1 MFKNMKLRNKI
12 MLPVCLLV
20 LVIFAGTLGII
31 VTRMGGEI
39 QKEAK
44 DKAGRMS
51 REFANQFKAKLER
64 GLNEARTLA
73 NSFEGIRSGTDNAGR
88 VMMDS
93 MLRNVLEDNKELIGV
108 WTCWEP
114 NALDSKD
121 MLFENSKGHDE
132 TGRYVPY
139 WHRSGD
145 SISVEPLQGYT
156 QEGVG
161 DYYQVPKQTG
171 EPKVFDPFFYEV
183 EGKKILMTTLAMPVR
198 YNNKVVAVVGVDI
211 ALDEFQNEIEKVKPY
226 GTGYGFMISQ
236 SGQLVGHPEKSVLG
250 DSIAKYVKNGD
261 ELIKSVTSGKQH
273 TFMKQATGG
282 EKTDS
287 YFVVSPFSFSGVDAT
302 WGFGISIPMAK
313 VMEAS
318 NNMTYLSAVIGI
330 VAVLLLVVV
339 IFFIARSIVRPI
351 ERGVA
356 FAKSMSEGDFTQR
369 LDIKQKDEVG
379 VLAGALNTMA
389 DKLEEVVGQVR
400 AATDN
405 VASGSEEMSSSS
417 EELSQGATEQASN
430 IEEVS
435 SSMEQMA
442 ANIQQNTDN
451 AQETEK
457 MALKASKDA
466 EQGGK
471 AVNDTV
477 KAMRDIADR
486 ITIIEEIARQTNLL
500 ALNAAIE
507 AARAGDAGRGFAVVA
522 AEVRKLAERSG
533 KAANE
538 ISELSSSSVEVA
550 EQAGD
555 MLTKMVPDI
564 QKTAELVQEI
574 TAASREQ
581 NSGAEQVNK
590 AVQQLDHVI
599 QQNASASEEM
609 ASTAEELSS
618 QAEQLQEAME
628 FFKVNGNGG
637 FSPVKQSRIQKVEKV
652 SQKQLA
658 GKPQAGI
665 ESGQAAKG
673 MKLNMSMDTEDE
685 EFERY

>member
-39 QKEAK
+39 ENEAK
-44 DKAGRMS
+44 DKASRMS
-51 REFANQFKAKLER
+51 KEFANQFKAQLER

-93 MLRNVLEDNKELIGV
+93 MLRKVLEDNKELLGV

-114 NALDSKD
+114 NALDNKD
-121 MLFENSKGHDE
+121 MLFENAKGHDA

-139 WHRSGD
+139 WYRSGD
-145 SISVEPLQGYT
+145 SISVEPLQDYSK
-156 QEGVG
+156 EGAG

-171 EPKVFDPFFYEV
+171 KPRIFDPFFYEV
-183 EGKKILMTTLAMPVR
+183 DGQKILMTTMAIPVHF
-198 YNNKVVAVVGVDI
+198 NDKVVAVVGVDI

-236 SGQLVGHPEKSVLG
+236 SGQLVGHPKKEVLG
-250 DSIAKYVKNGD
+250 QSVAKYFD
-261 ELIKSVTSGKQH
+261 EGQELVNKVTSGNVFTTTK
-273 TFMKQATGG
+273 KAVGG

-287 YFVVSPFSFSGVDAT
+287 FFVISPFSFSGVDAT

-313 VMEAS
+313 VLEAS
-318 NNMTYLSAVIGI
+318 RNMTILSAIIG
-330 VAVLLLVVV
+330 ALSVLLLVAV

-351 ERGVA
+351 EKGVA

-369 LDIKQKDEVG
+369 LDIRQKDEVG
-379 VLAGALNTMA
+379 VLAGALNTMV

-442 ANIQQNTDN
+442 ANIEQNTDN
-451 AQETEK
+451 AKETEK
-457 MALKASKDA
+457 MALKASRDA

-477 KAMRDIADR
+477 QAMRDIADR

-507 AARAGDAGRGFAVVA
+507 AARAGDAGKGFAVVA

-538 ISELSSSSVEVA
+538 ISELSSSSVDVA

-574 TAASREQ
+574 TASSKEQ

-618 QAEQLQEAME
+618 QAQQLQDAME
-628 FFKVNGNGG
+628 FFKVNGHGSS
-637 FSPVKQSRIQKVEKV
+637 SPAREPKIQKVERV
-652 SQKQLA
+652 SPKQLS

-665 ESGQAAKG
+665 ESGQARG
-673 MKLNMSMDTEDE
+673 MKLDMSMDREDE